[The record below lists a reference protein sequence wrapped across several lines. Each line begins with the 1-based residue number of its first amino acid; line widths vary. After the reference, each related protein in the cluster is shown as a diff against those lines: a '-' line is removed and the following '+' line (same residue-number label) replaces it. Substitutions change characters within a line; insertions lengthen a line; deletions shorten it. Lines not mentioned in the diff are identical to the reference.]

1 LIVGRRILPFAAF
14 AVACAAPAGAEVTG
28 QNASGFATAG
38 TVAIAAPPDRVW
50 AALVQPGRWWNPQ
63 HSWSGDAANLTLEPV
78 AGGCFCET
86 LANGGSVE
94 HMRVIYADPARQLR
108 LSGALGPLQGEGL
121 AATLTVT
128 LEKAGARTTLAWT
141 YKAGG
146 YTGLPLAQIAPA
158 VDGVVSEQF
167 ARLGSLVET
176 GTAQA
181 R

>member
-1 LIVGRRILPFAAF
+1 LRAKRGLLLLVAA
-14 AVACAAPAGAEVTG
+14 VCTAPAGAKVTG
-28 QNASGFATAG
+28 QSGSGFATAG
-38 TVAIAAPPDRVW
+38 TVAIAAAPDRVW
-50 AALVQPGRWWNPQ
+50 AEMVQPGRWWNPE
-63 HSWSGDAANLTLEPV
+63 HSWSGNAANLTLEPV
-78 AGGCFCET
+78 AGGCFCEA
-86 LANGGSVE
+86 LPSGGSVQ

-128 LEKAGARTTLAWT
+128 LEKEGAGTRLAWS

-146 YTGLPLAQIAPA
+146 YTDLPLQQIAPA

-167 ARLGSLVET
+167 ARLASLVET
-176 GTAQA
+176 GASQA